1 MIFLK
6 YTASTLNLK
15 DDPELIHQ
23 YIEHHRNISQEQIDG
38 MKSIG
43 INRLKIFLRGRR
55 MFMFIETTDDYP
67 KRKPTP
73 EESRKGEK
81 WQQLMHRFQEQLP
94 DSPPDI
100 WWAPMEEIFDLETA

>member
-1 MIFLK
+1 MK

-15 DDPELIHQ
+15 DDPELIQQ

-38 MKSIG
+38 MKRIG

-73 EESRKGEK
+73 EESRKGAE

-94 DSPPDI
+94 DSPPEM
-100 WWAPMEEIFDLETA
+100 WWTPMEEIFDLETA

>member
-1 MIFLK
+1 MK

-43 INRLKIFLRGRR
+43 INRLKIFLLGRR
-55 MFMFIETTDDYP
+55 MFMFLETTDDYP

-73 EESRKGEK
+73 EDSSKGKE
-81 WQQLMHRFQEQLP
+81 LELLLHRFQEQLP
-94 DSPPDI
+94 GMNSSY
-100 WWAPMEEIFDLETA
+100 